1 MIWGHAQQAGYKSVN
16 ILVDNL
22 IDRVSKN
29 GMLLLNVGPKADGT
43 IPEDAKE
50 KLLGMGEWLAIN
62 GEAIYGT
69 RAWVIYGEGPLEMDE
84 GGAYTESEGNSE
96 SQYTGE
102 DIRFTVKDNIL
113 YAIFLDWPGE
123 NAIIKSLREFEEELS
138 IHWDEQEINRITML
152 GAEGE
157 LDWQLTDDGLII
169 KTPEHK
175 PCEHAYVLKIER
187 NQLLKDKP
195 QRAQRRH

>member
-1 MIWGHAQQAGYKSVN
+1 M
-16 ILVDNL
+16 LVDNL

-84 GGAYTESEGNSE
+84 GDAYTESEGNSE

-123 NAIIKSLREFEEELS
+123 NAIIKSLRELEEELS